1 MIDDRFLPR
10 VWTNEGYYYQI
21 FSELGITYE
30 NKNLP
35 FTKENI
41 KDINWTFRW
50 RFNHSNGNVDIEYIN
65 TLEQCTGLKDKN
77 GKLIY
82 EGDIVRVIEQCMT
95 NTLDRNYPMLFN
107 EKTAKFG
114 FKHPDGHFFYFTNN
128 EDFSYEI
135 IGNIHE
141 NADLLENKK

>member
-10 VWTNEGYYYQI
+10 VWTDKGYYYPI

-41 KDINWTFRW
+41 KDINWAFRW
-50 RFNHSNGNVDIEYIN
+50 RFNHSNENVDMEYIN

-77 GKLIY
+77 DKLIY
-82 EGDIVRVIEQCMT
+82 EGDLIKIDDDVAVIKWS
-95 NTLDRNYPMLFN
+95 DYYARFML
-107 EKTAKFG
+107 ESS
-114 FKHPDGHFFYFTNN
+114 
-128 EDFSYEI
+128 EDIFDFETTYADECKV

-141 NADLLENKK
+141 NADLLENEE

>member
-1 MIDDRFLPR
+1 MSDRFKFR
-10 VWTNEGYYYQI
+10 AWD
-21 FSELGITYE
+21 
-30 NKNLP
+30 
-35 FTKENI
+35 KESQ
-41 KDINWTFRW
+41 KY
-50 RFNHSNGNVDIEYIN
+50 HNGMEVFDYMRGV
-65 TLEQCTGLKDKN
+65 LSPDKYVMEQCTGLKDKN

-114 FKHPDGHFFYFTNN
+114 FKHPDGHFFYFGNN
-128 EDFSYEI
+128 EDFSYEV

-141 NADLLENKK
+141 NADLLGEE

>member
-1 MIDDRFLPR
+1 MQDRFRFR
-10 VWTNEGYYYQI
+10 VWRPKNI
-21 FSELGITYE
+21 FVNFWKPQYIYFPLEMGEYGIG
-30 NKNLP
+30 
-35 FTKENI
+35 FTET
-41 KDINWTFRW
+41 DI
-50 RFNHSNGNVDIEYIN
+50 I
-65 TLEQCTGLKDKN
+65 EQCTGLKDKN
-77 GKLIY
+77 GKLVY

-128 EDFSYEI
+128 EDFSYEV

-141 NADLLENKK
+141 NADLLGEE